1 MIEISKHKTAEHF
14 DITLKE
20 LRQKSEKEQEALILL
35 ATIEH
40 FGFSVGEVL
49 FSMSRKFKTDSATL
63 MKEIEV
69 KDQRIKE
76 LEDAILSVGVDL
88 ETIIA

>member
-63 MKEIEV
+63 MKEIELQA
-69 KDQRIKE
+69 KRIVE
-76 LEDAILSVGVDL
+76 LESVV
-88 ETIIA
+88 